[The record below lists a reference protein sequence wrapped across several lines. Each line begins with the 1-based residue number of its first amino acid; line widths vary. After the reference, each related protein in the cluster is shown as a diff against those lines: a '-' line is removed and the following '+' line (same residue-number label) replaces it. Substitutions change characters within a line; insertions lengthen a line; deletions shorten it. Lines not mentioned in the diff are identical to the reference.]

1 MHRRFSFVTTV
12 IIMLAIVFLVGFIP
26 YGLIEFVGI
35 QVPTWIATPLAFLG
49 IYISLEI
56 AARLGPKAFDTK
68 LDEMV
73 GEHKHYR
80 NKIAMMLFILVPITL
95 IEFQRAHQNINSFWH
110 GLFIFLVGMVLGYL
124 VALVVGTPDFRKSLL
139 PKPLRG
145 QR

>member
-1 MHRRFSFVTTV
+1 MLAVLFV
-12 IIMLAIVFLVGFIP
+12 IILAP
-26 YGLIEFVGI
+26 RGLFNLAGVQLPAWTNAPLTFVGI
-35 QVPTWIATPLAFLG
+35 YIA
-49 IYISLEI
+49 LEV
-56 AARLGPKAFDTK
+56 AARIGPKAFNTR

-110 GLFIFLVGMVLGYL
+110 GLFVFLVGMLLGYL
-124 VALVVGTPDFRKSLL
+124 VALVVGTPDFRNSLL
-139 PKPLRG
+139 PKSLRG

>member
-1 MHRRFSFVTTV
+1 
-12 IIMLAIVFLVGFIP
+12 MLAIVFLVAFSP
-26 YGLIEFVGI
+26 YGLFEFVGI
-35 QVPTWIATPLAFLG
+35 PLPLWIATPLAFLG
-49 IYISLEI
+49 IYIALEV
-56 AARLGPKAFDTK
+56 AARIGPKAFDTK

-95 IEFQRAHQNINSFWH
+95 IEFQRVHQNINSFWH
-110 GLFIFLVGMVLGYL
+110 GVFLFLVGMLLGYL

-145 QR
+145 ES

>member
-1 MHRRFSFVTTV
+1 
-12 IIMLAIVFLVGFIP
+12 MLAIVFLVGVGPHWLF
-26 YGLIEFVGI
+26 EFVGI
-35 QVPTWIATPLAFLG
+35 PLPSWLVTPLVFLG
-49 IYISLEI
+49 FYVALEI
-56 AARLGPKAFDTK
+56 VARIGPKAFDTR

-95 IEFQRAHQNINSFWH
+95 IEFQRAHQNINSFWQ
-110 GLFIFLVGMVLGYL
+110 GLFVFLVGMLLGYL
-124 VALVVGTPDFRKSLL
+124 VALVVGTPDFRNSLL